1 MKLYLKKGDFMFT
14 FFATCWGKVS
24 AALMSAILSF
34 GFSVGAY
41 IEPTTEN
48 SGKYL
53 DENIENVI
61 FLIGDGMGYNH
72 LEKSKLERNIELTLD
87 TFAIQGSS
95 RTRSLTNDVTDSAAG
110 GTALSCGI
118 RTYNSAVGVYLLDP
132 LDVFSHPI
140 NITELC
146 RDNKM
151 LTGVITTDETS
162 GATPAAFSAYAK
174 ERYES
179 EDITEDQMKSNINL
193 IWGTENGVATKKMAN
208 ENGYE
213 YVTTYDEMMALKEGS
228 KSFAQFTNDLWTL
241 EQSDENNP
249 TLSQMTEKAI
259 DLLDD
264 SENGFFL
271 MVEGA
276 HIDKHSHN
284 NESEDM
290 TEAMAEFDKSIKIA
304 LDFAKKD
311 GNTLVVVTADHETG
325 AITLNDNGEYEFTS
339 DDHSEADVP
348 LRVYGSEKLIKNN
361 ETVNNYEIPIRIA
374 YILGFTEED
383 FPVSKL
389 VA

>member
-1 MKLYLKKGDFMFT
+1 MFT
-14 FFATCWGKVS
+14 FFASCWGKVT

-34 GFSVGAY
+34 GVSVGTY
-41 IEPTTEN
+41 IEPTTKSADN
-48 SGKYL
+48 YL
-53 DENIENVI
+53 DENIENII

-72 LEKSKLERNIELTLD
+72 LEKTKLERNIELTLD

-118 RTYNSAVGVYLLDP
+118 RTYNSGVGVYLLDP
-132 LDVFSHPI
+132 LDVFIHPV

-162 GATPAAFSAYAK
+162 GATPSAFSAHAT
-174 ERYES
+174 ERYKS
-179 EDITEDQMKSNINL
+179 EDITEDQFNSNINL
-193 IWGTENGVATKKMAN
+193 IWGTENGVATKEMAA
-208 ENGYE
+208 EYGYK
-213 YVTTYDEMMALKEGS
+213 YVTTYDEMMSLDEGS

-241 EQSDENNP
+241 EQSDKNNP

-264 SENGFFL
+264 GENGFFL

-284 NESEDM
+284 NESENM
-290 TEAMAEFDKSIKIA
+290 TEALAEFDKSIKIA
-304 LDFAKKD
+304 LDFAKED
-311 GNTLVVVTADHETG
+311 GNTLVIVTADHETG
-325 AITLNDNGEYEFTS
+325 AITLNDKGEYEFTS
-339 DDHSEADVP
+339 DDHSAADVP
-348 LRVYGSEKLIKNN
+348 LRVYGSEKLIKTG

-374 YILGFTEED
+374 YILGFTDEQ
-383 FPVSKL
+383 FPVSK

>member
-1 MKLYLKKGDFMFT
+1 MFT

-72 LEKSKLERNIELTLD
+72 LEKTKLERNIELTLD

-118 RTYNSAVGVYLLDP
+118 RTYNSGVGVYLLDP
-132 LDVFSHPI
+132 LDVFSHPQS
-140 NITELC
+140 ITEIC
-146 RDNKM
+146 RDNNM

-162 GATPAAFSAYAK
+162 GATPASFSAHAT
-174 ERYES
+174 ERYKS
-179 EDITEDQMKSNINL
+179 EDITEDQFKSDINL
-193 IWGTENGVATKKMAN
+193 IWGTENGVATKEMAT
-208 ENGYE
+208 EYGYN
-213 YVTTYDEMMALKEGS
+213 YVTTYDEMMSLEEGS
-228 KSFAQFTNDLWTL
+228 KSFAQFTNDLWGTKR
-241 EQSDENNP
+241 SDESNP

-264 SENGFFL
+264 GENGFFL

-284 NESEDM
+284 NESENM
-290 TEAMAEFDKSIKIA
+290 TEAMTEFDKAIKIA
-304 LDFAKKD
+304 LEFAKED
-311 GNTLVVVTADHETG
+311 GNTLVIVTADHETG

-339 DDHSEADVP
+339 DDHSAADVP
-348 LRVYGSEKLIKNN
+348 LRIYGSEKLIKNG

-374 YILGFTEED
+374 YILGFADEQ
-383 FPVSKL
+383 FPLSK

>member
-1 MKLYLKKGDFMFT
+1 MFT
-14 FFATCWGKVS
+14 FFASCWGKVS

-34 GFSVGAY
+34 GVSVGAFV
-41 IEPTTEN
+41 EPTTEN
-48 SGKYL
+48 SSKYF

-72 LEKSKLERNIELTLD
+72 LEKTKLERNIELTLD
-87 TFAIQGSS
+87 TFTIQGSS

-118 RTYNSAVGVYLLDP
+118 RTYNSGVGVYLLDP
-132 LDVFSHPI
+132 LDVFSHPQS
-140 NITELC
+140 ITEIC
-146 RDNKM
+146 RDNNM

-162 GATPAAFSAYAK
+162 GATPSAFSAHAT
-174 ERYES
+174 ERYKS
-179 EDITEDQMKSNINL
+179 EDITEDQFKSNINL
-193 IWGTENGVATKKMAN
+193 IWGTENDIATKEMAA
-208 ENGYE
+208 EYGYN
-213 YVTTYDEMMALKEGS
+213 YVTTYDEMMSLEEGS
-228 KSFAQFTNDLWTL
+228 KSFAQFTNNLWGTTA
-241 EQSDENNP
+241 SDENTP

-284 NESEDM
+284 NESENM
-290 TEAMAEFDKSIKIA
+290 TEAMTEFDKAIKIA
-304 LDFAKKD
+304 LDYAKED

-339 DDHSEADVP
+339 GSHSEANVP
-348 LRVYGSEKLIKNN
+348 LRIYGSEKLIKNG

-374 YILGFTEED
+374 YVLGFTEED
-383 FPVSKL
+383 ISISKM

>member
-1 MKLYLKKGDFMFT
+1 MFT
-14 FFATCWGKVS
+14 FFASCWGKVT

-34 GFSVGAY
+34 GVSIGAY

-48 SGKYL
+48 SGKYF
-53 DENIENVI
+53 DENIKNVI

-72 LEKSKLERNIELTLD
+72 LEKTKLERNVKLTLD
-87 TFAIQGSS
+87 TFMIQGSS

-118 RTYNSAVGVYLLDP
+118 RTYNSGVGVYLLDP
-132 LDVFSHPI
+132 LDVFIHPI

-162 GATPAAFSAYAK
+162 GATPASFSAHAT
-174 ERYES
+174 ERYKS
-179 EDITEDQMKSNINL
+179 EDITEDQFKSDINL
-193 IWGTENGVATKKMAN
+193 IWGTENGVATKEMAD
-208 ENGYE
+208 EYGYN
-213 YVTTYDEMMALKEGS
+213 YVTTYSEMIALEDGS

-241 EQSDENNP
+241 NQSDENNP

-259 DLLDD
+259 DLLDNG
-264 SENGFFL
+264 ENGFFL

-284 NESEDM
+284 NESENM
-290 TEAMAEFDKSIKIA
+290 TESMAEFDKAINIA
-304 LDFAKKD
+304 LEFAKKD

-374 YILGFTEED
+374 YVLGFTEEQ
-383 FPVSKL
+383 FPVS
-389 VA
+389 VMA

>member
-1 MKLYLKKGDFMFT
+1 MFT
-14 FFATCWGKVS
+14 FFASCWGKVT
-24 AALMSAILSF
+24 AALMSAVLSF

-41 IEPTTEN
+41 IKPTTE
-48 SGKYL
+48 SADKYF

-72 LEKSKLERNIELTLD
+72 LEKTKLERNVKLTLD
-87 TFAIQGSS
+87 AFTIQGSS

-110 GTALSCGI
+110 GTALACGV
-118 RTYNSAVGVYLLDP
+118 RTYNGAIGVYLLDP
-132 LDVFSHPI
+132 LNVFIHPI

-162 GATPAAFSAYAK
+162 GATPASFSAHAT
-174 ERYES
+174 ERGQS
-179 EDITEDQMKSNINL
+179 ENITEDQFKSEINL
-193 IWGTENGVATKKMAN
+193 IWGTENGVATKEMAD
-208 ENGYE
+208 EYGYN
-213 YVTTYDEMMALKEGS
+213 YVTTYNEMMALEEGS

-241 EQSDENNP
+241 NQSDKNNP

-276 HIDKHSHN
+276 HIDKHSHS
-284 NESEDM
+284 NESENM

-325 AITLNDNGEYEFTS
+325 AITLNDSDEYTFTS
-339 DDHSEADVP
+339 DDHSACDVP
-348 LRVYGSEKLIKNN
+348 LRVYGSEKLIENG

-374 YILGFTEED
+374 YVLGFTDEQ
-383 FPVSKL
+383 FPISK

>member
-1 MKLYLKKGDFMFT
+1 MFT
-14 FFATCWGKVS
+14 FFASCWGKVT

-34 GFSVGAY
+34 GVSVGTY
-41 IEPTTEN
+41 IEPTTKSADN
-48 SGKYL
+48 YL

-72 LEKSKLERNIELTLD
+72 LEKTKLERNIELTLD

-118 RTYNSAVGVYLLDP
+118 RTYNSGVGVYLLDP
-132 LDVFSHPI
+132 LDVFIHPV

-146 RDNKM
+146 RDNNM

-162 GATPAAFSAYAK
+162 GATPASFSAHAT
-174 ERYES
+174 ERYKS
-179 EDITEDQMKSNINL
+179 EDITEDQFNSNINL
-193 IWGTENGVATKKMAN
+193 IWGTENGVATKEMAA
-208 ENGYE
+208 EYGYK
-213 YVTTYDEMMALKEGS
+213 YVTTYDEMMSLDEGS

-241 EQSDENNP
+241 EQSDKNNP

-284 NESEDM
+284 NESENM
-290 TEAMAEFDKSIKIA
+290 TEALAEFDKSIKIA
-304 LDFAKKD
+304 LDFAKED
-311 GNTLVVVTADHETG
+311 GNTLVIVTADHETG
-325 AITLNDNGEYEFTS
+325 AITLNDKGEYEFTS
-339 DDHSEADVP
+339 DDHSAADVP
-348 LRVYGSEKLIKNN
+348 LRVYGSEKLIKNG
-361 ETVNNYEIPIRIA
+361 ETINNYEVPIRIA
-374 YILGFTEED
+374 YVLGFTDEQ
-383 FPVSKL
+383 FPVSK

>member
-1 MKLYLKKGDFMFT
+1 MFA
-14 FFATCWGKVS
+14 FFASCWGKVT

-34 GFSVGAY
+34 GFSVGSY
-41 IEPTTEN
+41 IEPTTE
-48 SGKYL
+48 SSDKYF

-61 FLIGDGMGYNH
+61 FLIGDGMGFNH
-72 LEKSKLERNIELTLD
+72 LEKTKLEKKVELTLD
-87 TFAIQGSS
+87 TFEICGSS

-118 RTYNSAVGVYLLDP
+118 RTYNSGVGVYLLDP

-162 GATPAAFSAYAK
+162 GATPASFSAHAT
-174 ERYES
+174 ERYKS

-228 KSFAQFTNDLWTL
+228 KSFAQFTNELWTL
-241 EQSDENNP
+241 NQSDKRTP
-249 TLSQMTEKAI
+249 TLSQMTGKAI

-264 SENGFFL
+264 SEYGFFL

-284 NESEDM
+284 NESKNM
-290 TEAMAEFDKSIKIA
+290 TEAMAEFDKAIKIA
-304 LDFAKKD
+304 LDFAKED

-325 AITLNDNGEYEFTS
+325 AITLNNQGEYEFTS

>member
-1 MKLYLKKGDFMFT
+1 MFT
-14 FFATCWGKVS
+14 FFASCWGKVT

-41 IEPTTEN
+41 IEPTTE
-48 SGKYL
+48 SADKYF
-53 DENIENVI
+53 DENIENLI

-72 LEKSKLERNIELTLD
+72 LEKTKLERNVKLTLD
-87 TFAIQGSS
+87 AFTIQGSS
-95 RTRSLTNDVTDSAAG
+95 RTRSLTNEVTDSAAG
-110 GTALSCGI
+110 GTALACGV
-118 RTYNSAVGVYLLDP
+118 RTYNGAIGVYLLDP
-132 LDVFSHPI
+132 LDVFIHPI

-162 GATPAAFSAYAK
+162 GATPASFSAHAT
-174 ERYES
+174 ERGQS
-179 EDITEDQMKSNINL
+179 ENITEDQFKSEINL
-193 IWGTENGVATKKMAN
+193 IWGTENGVATKEMAD
-208 ENGYE
+208 EYGYE
-213 YVTTYDEMMALKEGS
+213 YVTTYNEMMALEEGS

-241 EQSDENNP
+241 NQSDKNNP

-264 SENGFFL
+264 GENGFFL

-284 NESEDM
+284 NESENM
-290 TEAMAEFDKSIKIA
+290 TEAMTEFDKAIKIA
-304 LDFAKKD
+304 LDYAKED

-325 AITLNDNGEYEFTS
+325 AITLNDKGEYEFTS
-339 DDHSEADVP
+339 DDHSAADVP
-348 LRVYGSEKLIKNN
+348 LRIYGSEKLIKNG

-374 YILGFTEED
+374 YILGFTDEQ
-383 FPVSKL
+383 FPLSK

>member
-1 MKLYLKKGDFMFT
+1 MFT
-14 FFATCWGKVS
+14 FFATCWGKVT

-72 LEKSKLERNIELTLD
+72 LEKTKLERNIELTLD

-118 RTYNSAVGVYLLDP
+118 RTYNSGVGVYLLDP
-132 LDVFSHPI
+132 LDVFIHPAS
-140 NITELC
+140 ITELC

-162 GATPAAFSAYAK
+162 GATPAAFSAHAT
-174 ERYES
+174 ERYKS
-179 EDITEDQMKSNINL
+179 EDITEDQMKSDINL
-193 IWGTENGVATKKMAN
+193 IWGTENGVATKEMAD
-208 ENGYE
+208 EYGYE
-213 YVTTYDEMMALKEGS
+213 YVTTYDEMMSLKEGS

-264 SENGFFL
+264 GENGFFL

-284 NESEDM
+284 NESENM
-290 TEAMAEFDKSIKIA
+290 TEAMTEFDKAIKIA
-304 LDFAKKD
+304 LGFAKED
-311 GNTLVVVTADHETG
+311 GNTLVIVTADHETG
-325 AITLNDNGEYEFTS
+325 AITLNDKGEYEFTS
-339 DDHSEADVP
+339 DDHSAADVP
-348 LRVYGSEKLIKNN
+348 LRIYGSEKLIKNG

-374 YILGFTEED
+374 YILGFTDEQ
-383 FPVSKL
+383 FPLSK

>member
-1 MKLYLKKGDFMFT
+1 MFA
-14 FFATCWGKVS
+14 FFASFWGKVTAS
-24 AALMSAILSF
+24 LMSAIISF
-34 GFSVGAY
+34 GVSLGAY
-41 IEPTTEN
+41 IPATTEN
-48 SGKYL
+48 AKNYYDS
-53 DENIENVI
+53 NIKNVI

-72 LEKSKLERNIELTLD
+72 LEKTKLERNVTLTMD
-87 TFAIQGSS
+87 AFTIQGSS

-118 RTYNSAVGVYLLDP
+118 RTYNSGVGVYLLDP
-132 LDVFSHPI
+132 LDVFIHPI

-162 GATPAAFSAYAK
+162 GATPASFSAHAT
-174 ERYES
+174 ERYKS
-179 EDITEDQMKSNINL
+179 EDITEDQFNSGINL
-193 IWGTENGVATKKMAN
+193 IWGTENSVATKEQAEK
-208 ENGYE
+208 NGYE
-213 YVTTYDEMMALKEGS
+213 YITTYNEMMALKEGS

-241 EQSDENNP
+241 KQSDETNP

-264 SENGFFL
+264 GENGFFL

-284 NESEDM
+284 NESENM

-304 LDFAKKD
+304 LEFAKKD
-311 GNTLVVVTADHETG
+311 ANTLVVVTADHETG
-325 AITLNDNGEYEFTS
+325 AITLNDKGEYEFTS
-339 DDHSEADVP
+339 DDHSAVDVP

-383 FPVSKL
+383 FPISKF
-389 VA
+389 AA

>member
-1 MKLYLKKGDFMFT
+1 MFA
-14 FFATCWGKVS
+14 FFASFWGKVTAS
-24 AALMSAILSF
+24 LMSAIISF
-34 GFSVGAY
+34 GVSLGAY
-41 IEPTTEN
+41 IPATTEN
-48 SGKYL
+48 AKNYYDS
-53 DENIENVI
+53 NIKNVI

-72 LEKSKLERNIELTLD
+72 LEKTKLERNVTLTMD
-87 TFAIQGSS
+87 AFTIQGSS

-118 RTYNSAVGVYLLDP
+118 RTYNSGVGVYLLDP
-132 LDVFSHPI
+132 LDFFIHPI

-162 GATPAAFSAYAK
+162 GATPASFSAHAT
-174 ERYES
+174 ERYKS
-179 EDITEDQMKSNINL
+179 EDITEDQFNSGINL
-193 IWGTENGVATKKMAN
+193 IWGTENGVATKEQAEK
-208 ENGYE
+208 NGYE
-213 YVTTYDEMMALKEGS
+213 YITTYNEMMALKEGS

-241 EQSDENNP
+241 KQSDETNP

-264 SENGFFL
+264 GENGFFL

-284 NESEDM
+284 NESENM

-304 LDFAKKD
+304 LEFAKKD

-325 AITLNDNGEYEFTS
+325 AITLNDKGEYEFTS
-339 DDHSEADVP
+339 DDHSAVDVP

-383 FPVSKL
+383 FPISEI
-389 VA
+389 AA

>member
-1 MKLYLKKGDFMFT
+1 MFA
-14 FFATCWGKVS
+14 FFASFWGKVTAS
-24 AALMSAILSF
+24 LMSAIISF
-34 GFSVGAY
+34 GVSLGAY
-41 IEPTTEN
+41 IPATTEN
-48 SGKYL
+48 AKNYYDS
-53 DENIENVI
+53 NIKNVI

-72 LEKSKLERNIELTLD
+72 LEKTKLERNVTLTMD
-87 TFAIQGSS
+87 AFTIQGSS

-118 RTYNSAVGVYLLDP
+118 RTYNSGVGVYLLDP
-132 LDVFSHPI
+132 LDVFIHPI

-162 GATPAAFSAYAK
+162 GATPASFSAHAT
-174 ERYES
+174 ERYKS
-179 EDITEDQMKSNINL
+179 EDITEDQFNSGINL
-193 IWGTENGVATKKMAN
+193 IWGTENGVATKEQAEK
-208 ENGYE
+208 NGYE
-213 YVTTYDEMMALKEGS
+213 YITTYNEMMALKEGS

-241 EQSDENNP
+241 KQSDETNP

-264 SENGFFL
+264 GENGFFL

-284 NESEDM
+284 NESENM

-304 LDFAKKD
+304 LEFAKKD

-325 AITLNDNGEYEFTS
+325 AITLNDKGEYEFTS
-339 DDHSEADVP
+339 DDHSAVDVP

-383 FPVSKL
+383 FPISEI
-389 VA
+389 AA

>member
-1 MKLYLKKGDFMFT
+1 MFA
-14 FFATCWGKVS
+14 FFASCWGKLT

-48 SGKYL
+48 SSTYL

-72 LEKSKLERNIELTLD
+72 LEKTKLERNVKLTLD
-87 TFAIQGSS
+87 TFTIQGSS

-118 RTYNSAVGVYLLDP
+118 RTYNSGVGVYLLDP
-132 LDVFSHPI
+132 LDVFIHPI

-162 GATPAAFSAYAK
+162 GATPASFSAHAT
-174 ERYES
+174 ERYKS

-193 IWGTENGVATKKMAN
+193 IWGTENGVATKEMAD
-208 ENGYE
+208 EYGYE
-213 YVTTYDEMMALKEGS
+213 YVTTYNEMMSLEEGS
-228 KSFAQFTNDLWTL
+228 KSFAQFTNTLWGTT
-241 EQSDENNP
+241 QSDENNP

-264 SENGFFL
+264 GENGFFL
-271 MVEGA
+271 MIEGA

-284 NESEDM
+284 NESENM
-290 TEAMAEFDKSIKIA
+290 TESMAEFDKTIKIA
-304 LDFAKKD
+304 LEFAKKD

-325 AITLNDNGEYEFTS
+325 AITLNDKGEYEFTS
-339 DDHSEADVP
+339 DDHSAVDVP
-348 LRVYGSEKLIKNN
+348 LRVYGSEKLIKNG

-374 YILGFTEED
+374 YILGFTDEQ
-383 FPVSKL
+383 FPVSK

>member
-1 MKLYLKKGDFMFT
+1 MFT
-14 FFATCWGKVS
+14 FFATCWGKVT

-34 GFSVGAY
+34 GFSVGTY
-41 IEPTTEN
+41 IEPTTEH
-48 SGKYL
+48 SSKYL

-72 LEKSKLERNIELTLD
+72 LEKTKLERDIELTLD

-118 RTYNSAVGVYLLDP
+118 RTYNSGVGVYLLDP
-132 LDVFSHPI
+132 LDVFIHPV

-146 RDNKM
+146 RDNNM

-162 GATPAAFSAYAK
+162 GATPASFSAHAT
-174 ERYES
+174 ERYKS
-179 EDITEDQMKSNINL
+179 EDITEDQFNSNINL
-193 IWGTENGVATKKMAN
+193 IWGTENGVATKEMAT
-208 ENGYE
+208 EYGYN
-213 YVTTYDEMMALKEGS
+213 YVTTYDEMMSLDEGS

-241 EQSDENNP
+241 EQSDKNNP

-264 SENGFFL
+264 GENGFFL

-284 NESEDM
+284 NESENM
-290 TEAMAEFDKSIKIA
+290 TEALAEFDKSIKIA
-304 LDFAKKD
+304 LDFAKED
-311 GNTLVVVTADHETG
+311 GNTLVIVTADHETG
-325 AITLNDNGEYEFTS
+325 AITLNDKGEYEFTS
-339 DDHSEADVP
+339 DDHSAADVP
-348 LRVYGSEKLIKNN
+348 LRVYGSEKLIKTG

-374 YILGFTEED
+374 YILGFTDEQ
-383 FPVSKL
+383 FPVSK

>member
-1 MKLYLKKGDFMFT
+1 MFT
-14 FFATCWGKVS
+14 FFASCWGKVT

-41 IEPTTEN
+41 IEPTTE
-48 SGKYL
+48 SADKYF

-72 LEKSKLERNIELTLD
+72 LEKTKLERNVKLTLD
-87 TFAIQGSS
+87 AFTIQGSS

-110 GTALSCGI
+110 GTALACGV
-118 RTYNSAVGVYLLDP
+118 RTYNGAIGVYLLDP
-132 LDVFSHPI
+132 LDVFSHPV
-140 NITELC
+140 NLTELC

-162 GATPAAFSAYAK
+162 GATPASFSAHAY
-174 ERYES
+174 ERGQS
-179 EDITEDQMKSNINL
+179 ENITEDQLKSDINL
-193 IWGTENGVATKKMAN
+193 IWGTENGVATKEMAE
-208 ENGYE
+208 ENGYT
-213 YVTTYDEMMALKEGS
+213 YVTTYNEMMKLEEGS
-228 KSFAQFTNDLWTL
+228 KSFAQFTNNLWTMN
-241 EQSDENNP
+241 QTDNNTP

-264 SENGFFL
+264 GENGFFL

-276 HIDKHSHN
+276 HIDKHSHD
-284 NESEDM
+284 NESENM
-290 TEAMAEFDKSIKIA
+290 TEAMLEFDKSIKIA
-304 LDFAKKD
+304 LDYAKKD

-325 AITLNDNGEYEFTS
+325 AITLNDKGDYIFTS
-339 DDHSEADVP
+339 GSHSEADVP
-348 LRVYGSEKLIKNN
+348 LRVFGSEKLIKKD
-361 ETVNNYEIPIRIA
+361 ETINNYEIPIRIA

-383 FPVSKL
+383 FPVAKM

>member
-1 MKLYLKKGDFMFT
+1 MFT
-14 FFATCWGKVS
+14 FFASCWGKVS

-34 GFSVGAY
+34 GVSVGAFV
-41 IEPTTEN
+41 EPTTEN
-48 SGKYL
+48 SSKYF

-72 LEKSKLERNIELTLD
+72 LEKTKLERNIELTLD
-87 TFAIQGSS
+87 TFTIQGSS

-118 RTYNSAVGVYLLDP
+118 RTYNSGVGVYLLDP
-132 LDVFSHPI
+132 LDVFSHPQS
-140 NITELC
+140 ITEIC
-146 RDNKM
+146 RDNNM

-162 GATPAAFSAYAK
+162 GATPSAFSAHAT
-174 ERYES
+174 ERYKS
-179 EDITEDQMKSNINL
+179 EDITEDQFKSNINL
-193 IWGTENGVATKKMAN
+193 IWGTENDIATKEMAA
-208 ENGYE
+208 EYGYN
-213 YVTTYDEMMALKEGS
+213 YVTTYDEIMSLEEGS
-228 KSFAQFTNDLWTL
+228 KSFAQFTNNLWGTTA
-241 EQSDENNP
+241 SDENTP

-284 NESEDM
+284 NESENM
-290 TEAMAEFDKSIKIA
+290 TEAMTEFDKAIKIA
-304 LDFAKKD
+304 LDYAKED

-339 DDHSEADVP
+339 GSHSEANVP
-348 LRVYGSEKLIKNN
+348 LRIYGSEKLIKNG

-374 YILGFTEED
+374 YVLGFTEED
-383 FPVSKL
+383 ISISKM

>member
-1 MKLYLKKGDFMFT
+1 MFT
-14 FFATCWGKVS
+14 FFASCWGKVS

-34 GFSVGAY
+34 GVSVGAFV
-41 IEPTTEN
+41 EPTTEN
-48 SGKYL
+48 SSKYF

-72 LEKSKLERNIELTLD
+72 LEKTKLERNIELTLD
-87 TFAIQGSS
+87 TFVIQGSS
-95 RTRSLTNDVTDSAAG
+95 RTRSITNKVTDSAAG
-110 GTALSCGI
+110 GTALACGI
-118 RTYNSAVGVYLLDP
+118 RTYNSGVGVYLLDP
-132 LDVFSHPI
+132 LDVFSHPM
-140 NITELC
+140 NITEIC
-146 RDNKM
+146 RDNNM

-162 GATPAAFSAYAK
+162 GATPSAFSAHAYD
-174 ERYES
+174 RYES
-179 EDITEDQMKSNINL
+179 EDITEDQFKSDINL
-193 IWGTENGVATKKMAN
+193 IWGTENGVATKEMA
-208 ENGYE
+208 EEYGYN
-213 YVTTYDEMMALKEGS
+213 YVTTYNEMMALEEGS
-228 KSFAQFTNDLWTL
+228 KSFAQFTNNLWGTTA
-241 EQSDENNP
+241 SDENTP

-284 NESEDM
+284 NESENM
-290 TEAMAEFDKSIKIA
+290 TEAMTEFDKAIKIA
-304 LDFAKKD
+304 LDYAKED

-339 DDHSEADVP
+339 GSHSEANVP
-348 LRVYGSEKLIKNN
+348 LRVYGSEKLIKNG

-374 YILGFTEED
+374 YVLGFTDEQ
-383 FPVSKL
+383 FPISM

>member
-1 MKLYLKKGDFMFT
+1 MFT
-14 FFATCWGKVS
+14 FFASCWGKVT

-41 IEPTTEN
+41 IEPTTE
-48 SGKYL
+48 SADKYF

-72 LEKSKLERNIELTLD
+72 LEKTKLERNVKLTLD
-87 TFAIQGSS
+87 AFTIQGSS

-118 RTYNSAVGVYLLDP
+118 RTYNSGVGVYLLDP
-132 LDVFSHPI
+132 LDVFIHPI

-162 GATPAAFSAYAK
+162 GATPASFSAHATK
-174 ERYES
+174 RYKS
-179 EDITEDQMKSNINL
+179 EDITEDQFKSQINL
-193 IWGTENGVATKKMAN
+193 IWGTENGVATKEMAD
-208 ENGYE
+208 EYGYN
-213 YVTTYDEMMALKEGS
+213 YVTTYSEMIALEEGS

-241 EQSDENNP
+241 KQSDETNP

-264 SENGFFL
+264 GENGFFL

-284 NESEDM
+284 NESKNM

-304 LDFAKKD
+304 LEFAKKD

-325 AITLNDNGEYEFTS
+325 AITLNDKGEYEFTS
-339 DDHSEADVP
+339 DDHSAVDVP
-348 LRVYGSEKLIKNN
+348 LRVYGSEKLIKNG

-383 FPVSKL
+383 FPISKI
-389 VA
+389 AA

>member
-1 MKLYLKKGDFMFT
+1 MFT
-14 FFATCWGKVS
+14 FFASCWGKVT

-34 GFSVGAY
+34 GVSVGTY
-41 IEPTTEN
+41 IEPTTKSADN
-48 SGKYL
+48 YL

-72 LEKSKLERNIELTLD
+72 LEKTKLERNIELTLD

-118 RTYNSAVGVYLLDP
+118 RTYNSGVGVYLLDP
-132 LDVFSHPI
+132 LDVFIHPV

-146 RDNKM
+146 RDNNM

-162 GATPAAFSAYAK
+162 GATPASFSAHAT
-174 ERYES
+174 ERYKS
-179 EDITEDQMKSNINL
+179 EDITEDQFNSNINL
-193 IWGTENGVATKKMAN
+193 IWGTENGVATKEMAA
-208 ENGYE
+208 EYGYK
-213 YVTTYDEMMALKEGS
+213 YVTTYDEMMSLDEGS

-241 EQSDENNP
+241 EQSDKNNP

-264 SENGFFL
+264 GENGFFL

-284 NESEDM
+284 NESENM
-290 TEAMAEFDKSIKIA
+290 TEALAEFDKSIKIA
-304 LDFAKKD
+304 LDFAKED
-311 GNTLVVVTADHETG
+311 GNTLVIVTADHETG
-325 AITLNDNGEYEFTS
+325 AITLNDKGEYEFTS
-339 DDHSEADVP
+339 DDHSAADVP
-348 LRVYGSEKLIKNN
+348 LRVYGSEKLIKTG

-374 YILGFTEED
+374 YVLGFTDEQ
-383 FPVSKL
+383 FPVSK

>member
-1 MKLYLKKGDFMFT
+1 MFA
-14 FFATCWGKVS
+14 FFASFWGKVTAS
-24 AALMSAILSF
+24 LMSAIISF
-34 GFSVGAY
+34 GVSLGAY
-41 IEPTTEN
+41 IPATTEN
-48 SGKYL
+48 AKNYYDS
-53 DENIENVI
+53 NIKNVI

-72 LEKSKLERNIELTLD
+72 LEKTKLERNVTLTMD
-87 TFAIQGSS
+87 AFTIQGSS

-118 RTYNSAVGVYLLDP
+118 RTYNSGVGVYLLDP
-132 LDVFSHPI
+132 LDFFIHPI

-162 GATPAAFSAYAK
+162 GATPASFSAHAT
-174 ERYES
+174 ERYKS
-179 EDITEDQMKSNINL
+179 EDITEDQFNSGINL
-193 IWGTENGVATKKMAN
+193 IWGTENGVATKEQAEK
-208 ENGYE
+208 NGYE
-213 YVTTYDEMMALKEGS
+213 YITTYNEMMALKEGS

-241 EQSDENNP
+241 KQSDETNP

-264 SENGFFL
+264 GENGFFL

-284 NESEDM
+284 NESENM

-304 LDFAKKD
+304 LEFAKKD

-325 AITLNDNGEYEFTS
+325 AITLNDKGEYEFTS
-339 DDHSEADVP
+339 DDHSAVDVP
-348 LRVYGSEKLIKNN
+348 LRVYGSEKLIKNG

-374 YILGFTEED
+374 YILGFTDEQ
-383 FPVSKL
+383 FPISK

>member
-1 MKLYLKKGDFMFT
+1 MFT

-72 LEKSKLERNIELTLD
+72 LEKTKLERNIELTLD

-118 RTYNSAVGVYLLDP
+118 RTYNSGVGVYLLDP
-132 LDVFSHPI
+132 LDVFIHPV

-162 GATPAAFSAYAK
+162 GATPAAFSAHAT
-174 ERYES
+174 ERYKS
-179 EDITEDQMKSNINL
+179 EDITEDQFNSNINL
-193 IWGTENGVATKKMAN
+193 IWGTENGVATKEMA
-208 ENGYE
+208 EKYGYK
-213 YVTTYDEMMALKEGS
+213 YVTTYDEMISLDEGS

-241 EQSDENNP
+241 EQSDKNNP

-264 SENGFFL
+264 GENGFFL

-284 NESEDM
+284 NESENM
-290 TEAMAEFDKSIKIA
+290 TEAMTEFDKAIKIA
-304 LDFAKKD
+304 LGFAKED
-311 GNTLVVVTADHETG
+311 GNTLVIVTADHETG
-325 AITLNDNGEYEFTS
+325 AITLNDKGEYEFTS
-339 DDHSEADVP
+339 DDHSAADVP
-348 LRVYGSEKLIKNN
+348 LRIYGSEKLIKNG

-374 YILGFTEED
+374 YILGFTDEQ
-383 FPVSKL
+383 FPLSK